1 MMPPRPHPAFG
12 WLWLPR
18 AEWSRTLARCLQ
30 ERDQLADPNHSGQ
43 PEAFV
48 EWCRVEQ
55 MPLLAKRYRKQ
66 FDDRIES
73 LQMMLANLQASIA
86 AGRLDQQGEA
96 DQISAEIAWLSEL
109 VA

>member
-1 MMPPRPHPAFG
+1 MQIAADLLQLKHAIRLGEMPPRG
-12 WLWLPR
+12 LPI
-18 AEWSRTLARCLQ
+18 T
-30 ERDQLADPNHSGQ
+30 HSGQ
-43 PEAFV
+43 PPAFV

-55 MPLLAKRYRKQ
+55 MPELAKRYRKQ

-73 LQMMLANLQASIA
+73 LQMMLANLQSSIA